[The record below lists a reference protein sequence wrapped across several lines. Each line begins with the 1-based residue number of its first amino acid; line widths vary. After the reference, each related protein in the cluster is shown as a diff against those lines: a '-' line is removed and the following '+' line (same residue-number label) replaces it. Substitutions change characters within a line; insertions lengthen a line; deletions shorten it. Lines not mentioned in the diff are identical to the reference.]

1 MPEHIQTSFVEIGA
15 KLNID
20 PEFNMLNDADG
31 DLEDSEF
38 FAPKKFAV

>member
-20 PEFNMLNDADG
+20 PEFNMLNNADE
-31 DLEDSEF
+31 DL
-38 FAPKKFAV
+38 

>member
-20 PEFNMLNDADG
+20 PEFNMLNNNDD

-38 FAPKKFAV
+38 FAP

>member
-20 PEFNMLNDADG
+20 PEFNMLNNG